1 MKTYKRVGI
10 MAREEVYE
18 KKQVSLT
25 GCQQEV
31 RTWFQEPPTAHQEV
45 RTPRKHSPVPVKAEK
60 VISISEKDDC
70 DQQQKTIWL
79 ALEVE
84 LNDRKPLLMTTD

>member
-1 MKTYKRVGI
+1 

-45 RTPRKHSPVPVKAEK
+45 RTPRKHSSVPFKAEK
-60 VISISEKDDC
+60 GISISEKDDC
-70 DQQQKTIWL
+70 EQQQKIIWL
-79 ALEVE
+79 VLEVE